1 MILLLFP
8 LEPFAPL
15 WKVPQLLTAVGIML
29 VMVSLFVTDV
39 PHLLSSSSTT
49 SILTSAAAA
58 PIGGGVVGPI
68 STSPG
73 KGSCVVTIEAPKE

>member
-1 MILLLFP
+1 IIMILLLFP

-58 PIGGGVVGPI
+58 PIGGGWLALFPPAQARAVCGYY
-68 STSPG
+68 
-73 KGSCVVTIEAPKE
+73 